1 MTTYGYVRVSTQEQV
16 DNSSMLDQRRVING
30 LAMTHNLEV
39 QTFIKDGGVS
49 GTVPFLERLAA
60 KGVVLEEG
68 DEVIVAKL
76 DRYSRDLEDA
86 LASMR
91 WCKAQGVRLIIN
103 GHGDVTDEGNLVSR
117 LMFEIMGAFAGHER
131 RVIKQ
136 RMGDGRAAKK
146 AAGGHVGGSAPFG
159 FVVVGEGREAKL
171 VECAEGQQALA
182 KARELRAAG
191 MSFRK
196 IAQEL
201 PVEVSYEAVRK
212 ALQKNH
218 KEELTRGQ

>member
-60 KGVVLEEG
+60 KSVELVDG
-68 DEVIVAKL
+68 DVVIVAKL

-86 LASMR
+86 LTSMR
-91 WCKAQGVRLIIN
+91 WCKENGVRLIIN

-146 AAGGHVGGSAPFG
+146 AAGGHIGGSAPFG
-159 FVVVGEGREAKL
+159 FVVVGDGRDAVL
-171 VECAEGQQALA
+171 VECAEGQRALA
-182 KARELRAAG
+182 MAREMRAAG
-191 MSFRK
+191 MSYRK
-196 IAQEL
+196 IADAL
-201 PVEVSYEAVRK
+201 PVKVSYEAVRK
-212 ALQKNH
+212 ALVKSD
-218 KEELTRGQ
+218 

>member
-1 MTTYGYVRVSTQEQV
+1 MTTYGYTRVSTLEQV

-39 QTFIKDGGVS
+39 HTFIKDGGVS
-49 GTVPFLERLAA
+49 GSVPFLDRLKD
-60 KGVVLEEG
+60 KGVELERG
-68 DEVIVAKL
+68 DVVIVAKL

-91 WCKAQGVRLIIN
+91 WCKENGVRLIIN

-131 RVIKQ
+131 RVIRQ
-136 RMGDGRAAKK
+136 RMGDGREAKR
-146 AAGGHVGGSAPFG
+146 AAGGHIGGSAPFG
-159 FVVVGEGREAKL
+159 YRVVGVGRDAVL
-171 VECAEGQQALA
+171 VEDKEGQQALA
-182 KARELRAAG
+182 MAREMRLAG

-196 IAQEL
+196 IAAAL
-201 PVEVSYEAVRK
+201 PVAVSYEAVRK
-212 ALQKNH
+212 ALQK
-218 KEELTRGQ
+218 